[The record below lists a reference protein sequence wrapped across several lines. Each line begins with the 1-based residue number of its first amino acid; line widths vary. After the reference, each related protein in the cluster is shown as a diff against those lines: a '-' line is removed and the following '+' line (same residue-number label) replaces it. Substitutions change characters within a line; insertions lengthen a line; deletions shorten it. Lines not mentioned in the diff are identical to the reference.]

1 MSESDSAPIGFVSL
15 DMLLESIRVV
25 IAVELSPGFLR
36 FPLGVELSLSI
47 VVVVVSALTDA
58 AVPSQINGVCVLSDW
73 NNLSSNS
80 RLSWSLRSVL
90 AVTSSILAL
99 FSVFV
104 TIVFF
109 IRDLV
114 VDSDLFFV
122 EFPVLF

>member
-1 MSESDSAPIGFVSL
+1 MSLEPIR
-15 DMLLESIRVV
+15 DV

-36 FPLGVELSLSI
+36 FPLGVE
-47 VVVVVSALTDA
+47 VYVVVVSALTDA
-58 AVPSQINGVCVLSDW
+58 AVPSQISGVCVWSDW